1 MKSLFVSAAVL
12 AVLFGTVAC
21 EPATLKAV
29 DETEQQT
36 PSPPDDADPFLP
48 PKPGELPLPGEPEA
62 QPAERPSN
70 VSPAEMVITAPPR
83 GARIIGDRVRVA
95 GQLTGGTNPQITIG
109 GMPASVSADGRFHVD
124 LPVSDGIAILVSR
137 MTDGAVTSEDHR
149 AVIVNGDVEPSQD
162 IDDAISVLISRQGFT
177 TITQLVSAFAAD
189 LDLAAIAGG
198 QGGGDFEIQEVR
210 FDRIDLT
217 LEPTDGALNLN
228 MKVWGLYIAIRAEVD
243 IIFGIDITVRGHMN
257 ADPNIN
263 ARLNLAADGLGSM
276 SLSISGAQVQMDNF
290 GYNINN
296 VPGAVERWFED
307 TVIEAAEDLLTDAL
321 NGVIVPNLFDPGAL
335 NQELDLLGKP
345 IDMNLAIQTVDID
358 PSGMR
363 IGMNST
369 AVAQNV
375 VNFGKAVR
383 QLGGP
388 NGEVPEAEID
398 IGLATDFINR
408 LLHAVWASG
417 ALNIYIGGPNDSGL
431 GVDLP
436 FTIGLLAGALGEAS
450 EGVDRAG
457 KLTIAMRA
465 ALPPVCYVD
474 DSNRPLR
481 IVIGDMLIDLGEEAA
496 GTLVTL
502 AVHLE
507 MKIGMEANDEG
518 VIEPKIDLEYHV
530 DVADEPRG
538 KTNHGPLETLIG
550 SVMNSLPNLLAGA
563 LDGSEMDGAEAA
575 PASPIAL
582 MNMQF
587 VAIGAFLHILADIDP
602 NPAAPVAP

>member
-1 MKSLFVSAAVL
+1 MKSLFAFAAVFAL
-12 AVLFGTVAC
+12 LFGTVAC

-29 DETEQQT
+29 GETEQQT
-36 PSPPDDADPFLP
+36 PAPPEDSEDPFLP
-48 PKPGELPLPGEPEA
+48 PKPGDLPPPGEQPPE
-62 QPAERPSN
+62 QPASAD
-70 VSPAEMVITAPPR
+70 PAEMVITAPPR
-83 GARIIGDRVRVA
+83 GARIIGDRVRVS
-95 GQLTGGTNPQITIG
+95 GQLTGGTNPQVTIA
-109 GMPASVSADGRFHVD
+109 GMPASVSADGSFHVD
-124 LPVSDGIAILVSR
+124 VPVTDGIAILVSR
-137 MTDGAVTSEDHR
+137 MTDGATESEDHR

-162 IDDAISVLISRQGFT
+162 IDDAISVLISRQGFAT
-177 TITQLVSAFAAD
+177 MTQLVSAFAAD
-189 LDLAAIAGG
+189 IDLAGIAGG
-198 QGGGDFEIQEVR
+198 QGGGDVEVTEVR
-210 FDRIDLT
+210 FDRIDLS

-276 SLSISGAQVQMDNF
+276 SLSITGAQVSMDNF

-296 VPGAVERWFED
+296 VPGEIEQWFED
-307 TVIEAAEDLLTDAL
+307 TVVEMAEDLLTDAL
-321 NGVIVPNLFDPGAL
+321 NGVVVPNLFDPDAL

-345 IDMNLAIQTVDID
+345 IDMNMAIQTVNID

-436 FTIGLLAGALGEAS
+436 FTIGLLAGPLGEAS

-474 DSNRPLR
+474 DSDRPLR
-481 IVIGDMLIDLGEEAA
+481 IVIGDMLVDLGEEAA

-507 MKIGMEANDEG
+507 MKIGLETNDEG
-518 VIEPKIDLEYHV
+518 VLEPQIDLEYHV

-538 KTNHGPLETLIG
+538 KTNHGPLESLIG

-563 LDGSEMDGAEAA
+563 LAEEPVEGAEPV
-575 PASPIAL
+575 PASPINL
-582 MNMQF
+582 LNTQF
-587 VAIGAFLHILADIDP
+587 LAIGAYLHVLADIDP
-602 NPAAPVAP
+602 NPAAPVVP